1 MSDDSSIGS
10 QFETDYINQ
19 MFEVLDKH
27 YTKKDV
33 LEYQKYISNDM
44 LNYINKFVEK
54 KRHAKH
60 GIEYSDFVMLVVYPQ
75 LVRNVKSAGDW
86 NGIDRVK
93 LMLLANDYANE
104 PHYKDIID
112 PINRYRMIRT
122 LYTHPKKTMVMP
134 DLKRRIPEFYYVYD
148 DFMRESNGLKIKVK
162 K

>member
-1 MSDDSSIGS
+1 M
-10 QFETDYINQ
+10 QE
-19 MFEVLDKH
+19 
-27 YTKKDV
+27 YT
-33 LEYQKYISNDM
+33 YNFIS
-44 LNYINKFVEK
+44 K
-54 KRHAKH
+54 KREAGHS
-60 GIEYSDFVMLVVYPQ
+60 IEYSDYVMLVVYPQ

-134 DLKRRIPEFYYVYD
+134 DLKNVYLNFIM
-148 DFMRESNGLKIKVK
+148 FMMNLCENQMD
-162 K
+162 